1 MQEEIK
7 TRGWEMQRVCY
18 TEFVYVE
25 YNDCN
30 GFTYEDPEYGL
41 GFGTECRKVG
51 NGEPVERCHDELF
64 YVQEPLYPGPGE
76 GGGNGGGNGGNGGY
90 VPIPPEGGTQ
100 PMTAPNARKIFS
112 GDLTEEQWKK
122 LENMLKKIINDCMGE
137 GLYKELSKIFNS
149 NNKISFNFSDKEK
162 GAKYS
167 PINNVITFNPNMESG
182 TLLHEM
188 MHAYQ
193 YKQKNDVDIWRN
205 QTINSEIES
214 HYTQYLY
221 YCRDTVSYNE
231 SDWIK
236 GKIRGDKRMLSTEKL
251 EYYIDK
257 KGNFYGDSINF
268 EIYWDYTL
276 LNCFKTYPGYENYKY
291 TPYEDRMVN
300 FNNLRKITENCI

>member
-1 MQEEIK
+1 
-7 TRGWEMQRVCY
+7 
-18 TEFVYVE
+18 
-25 YNDCN
+25 
-30 GFTYEDPEYGL
+30 
-41 GFGTECRKVG
+41 
-51 NGEPVERCHDELF
+51 
-64 YVQEPLYPGPGE
+64 
-76 GGGNGGGNGGNGGY
+76 
-90 VPIPPEGGTQ
+90 
-100 PMTAPNARKIFS
+100 MTAPNARKIFS

-214 HYTQYLY
+214 HYTQYTQYLY

>member
-51 NGEPVERCHDELF
+51 KWEPVERCHDELV
-64 YVQEPLYPGPGE
+64 YVQEPWYPGPGE
-76 GGGNGGGNGGNGGY
+76 GGGNGGGNGGN
-90 VPIPPEGGTQ
+90 
-100 PMTAPNARKIFS
+100 
-112 GDLTEEQWKK
+112 
-122 LENMLKKIINDCMGE
+122 
-137 GLYKELSKIFNS
+137 
-149 NNKISFNFSDKEK
+149 
-162 GAKYS
+162 
-167 PINNVITFNPNMESG
+167 
-182 TLLHEM
+182 
-188 MHAYQ
+188 
-193 YKQKNDVDIWRN
+193 
-205 QTINSEIES
+205 
-214 HYTQYLY
+214 
-221 YCRDTVSYNE
+221 SYNE

-268 EIYWDYTL
+268 EIY
-276 LNCFKTYPGYENYKY
+276 
-291 TPYEDRMVN
+291 
-300 FNNLRKITENCI
+300 